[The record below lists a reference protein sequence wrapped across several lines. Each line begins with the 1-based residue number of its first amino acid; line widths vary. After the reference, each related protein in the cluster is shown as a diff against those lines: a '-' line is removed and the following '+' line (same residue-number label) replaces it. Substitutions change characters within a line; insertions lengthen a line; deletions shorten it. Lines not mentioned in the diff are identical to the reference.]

1 MNPSWIEYRGKSIL
15 YLDYRGV
22 KDTAE
27 SLRILRDGF
36 EMEMNSAGNILIL
49 QNFEGAVANEVYMA
63 EVKKLGKIAKDK
75 VKKNACVG
83 ITGIK
88 RLLLQA
94 YVAFSGEK
102 TLRTFE
108 TEEGAKKW
116 LVEG

>member
-1 MNPSWIEYRGKSIL
+1 MNPSWIEYKGKSIL
-15 YLDYRGV
+15 YFDYRRV
-22 KDTAE
+22 KDTLE
-27 SLRILRDGF
+27 SLRILRKGF
-36 EMEMNSAGNILIL
+36 ELIIRSDGNVLIL
-49 QNFEGAVANEVYMA
+49 QNFEGAVANDEYMA
-63 EVKKLGKIAKDK
+63 EVKTLGKTARDK

-108 TEEGAKKW
+108 TEEGAKEW
-116 LVEG
+116 LVQE